1 MKAALNTILTVAAIL
16 SAMWALPAAAVE
28 EAPGAVRLET
38 DRLEPDQ
45 LRELEHLLDDLRDA
59 NLDLDR
65 RQRAALILLDHDWP
79 AAVASMKQTLLHAR
93 DPLVQRAIARA
104 VGRADQPDPQL
115 IEPLMKLL
123 GSEDAEL
130 RRDVAGGLSR
140 FDDPELTGKLIDIAG
155 AGRQP
160 VTMRLGAIEALAQ
173 QRQPQ
178 VVAALIKLTS
188 SGSQT
193 LRDAAFDALAK
204 LTGLTDLGKD
214 PAAWQRWWVR
224 NGKLPTQRWLTML
237 MQNLSAQSADLNR
250 RLAKRTE
257 RLTQTYNNLY
267 DATDEKGRGAI
278 LQQMLA
284 DELIELRLLA
294 LSLIER
300 RVLNAQT
307 IPDEVRVAMRR
318 RLTDRDPAVRA
329 KSATLLENVADTEAA
344 TRVIDL
350 LLGENDPKVQSAYLA
365 LLARLPQREAVN
377 PALLLLQRPDVRAA
391 AATFL
396 VAAAEQK
403 LLTESQVDSALAVAR
418 EQLVGEAPE
427 PAVIRLVG
435 KLGGEPDQPRLVQ
448 LLNHEDAQVRLAA
461 VNAFEDPRWPIDPML
476 ERLGDTTLKPA
487 IIQLIERR
495 GSRASTLI
503 ALLGAEPE
511 DADLLVKWTA
521 AVAAVAG
528 RLTAEDLVKVDTL
541 LAAQSARAVLEEQI
555 LKAASN
561 NVAAEGE
568 TPAANPDAEARRDEA
583 SLRLAALYLRTDQP
597 AKAKPIYERLTA
609 RNGLSPDNHRRL
621 LIGQLELLLAQK
633 QFDEAAAYTTKQLAP
648 GSVLTADAL
657 AEPWLVAAD
666 KALTD
671 RNTADARSLT
681 AHAARLLSAKL
692 STPLAARL
700 STLQTRTG
708 PATTP
713 APTPTKPAPGTA
725 PTTIAPAT
733 ASPTASP

>member
-1 MKAALNTILTVAAIL
+1 MLLAFAPSMPQTF
-16 SAMWALPAAAVE
+16 AVE
-28 EAPGAVRLET
+28 EASDAARLET
-38 DRLEPDQ
+38 DRLDPAQ
-45 LRELEHLLDDLRDA
+45 QRELEHLLDDLRDA

-65 RQRAALILLDHDWP
+65 RQRAALILLDHGWP
-79 AAVASMKQTLLHAR
+79 AAIASMKQTLGHAR

-104 VGRADQPDPQL
+104 VNRADQPDPQL

-123 GSEDAEL
+123 NAEDPDL

-140 FDDPELTGKLIDIAG
+140 FNDPNLTRQLIDLASDDTESST
-155 AGRQP
+155 R
-160 VTMRLGAIEALAQ
+160 RLGAIEALAQ
-173 QRQPQ
+173 QRQPK
-178 VVAALIKLTS
+178 VVAALVRLTTT
-188 SGSQT
+188 GSQP
-193 LRDAAFDALAK
+193 LRDAAFEALAK

-224 NGKLPTQRWLTML
+224 NGKLPTPRWLAML

-307 IPDEVRVAMRR
+307 IPDEVRVGMRK

-344 TRVIDL
+344 TLVIDL
-350 LLGENDPKVQSAYLA
+350 LLGESDPKAQSAYLA

-377 PALLLLQRPDVRAA
+377 PALLLLQRDDVRAA

-396 VAAAEQK
+396 LAAVEKK

-418 EQLVGEAPE
+418 EQMLSEAPE
-427 PAVIRLVG
+427 PAVIKLIG
-435 KLGGEPDQPRLVQ
+435 KIGDKSDQKRLVQ
-448 LLNHEDAQVRLAA
+448 LLTHEDPQVRLAA
-461 VNAFEDPRWPIDPML
+461 VNAFEDPHWPIDPML
-476 ERLGDTTLKPA
+476 ERLNDPTLKPA

-495 GSRASTLI
+495 GSQGSTLI

-511 DADLLVKWTA
+511 DADLLAKWTA
-521 AVAAVAG
+521 AAAAVAG
-528 RLTAEDLVKVDTL
+528 RLTAEDLIKVDTVL
-541 LAAQSARAVLEEQI
+541 SDQPERVALEEQI
-555 LKAASN
+555 LKAAANHVATSN
-561 NVAAEGE
+561 GAGE
-568 TPAANPDAEARRDEA
+568 PAPASTPAADARRDEA
-583 SLRLAALYLRTDQP
+583 SLRLATLYLRTDQP
-597 AKAKPIYERLTA
+597 AKAKPIYEKLTA
-609 RNGLSPDNHRRL
+609 RNGLSADHQRRL
-621 LIGQLELLLAQK
+621 LLGQLELLLAQK
-633 QFDEAAAYTTKQLAP
+633 QFDDAAAYTTKQLAP

-657 AEPWLVAAD
+657 AAPWLDAAD
-666 KALTD
+666 KALAA
-671 RNTADARSLT
+671 RNAADARTLT
-681 AHAARLLSAKL
+681 QHAARLLAGKL
-692 STPLAARL
+692 SAPLAARL
-700 STLQTRTG
+700 TKLQ
-708 PATTP
+708 AQTTP
-713 APTPTKPAPGTA
+713 
-725 PTTIAPAT
+725 PAT
-733 ASPTASP
+733 ATP